1 MRTLLGLFFITSTAL
16 ASPGPQPLSVTS
28 AIPAA
33 KDVPYPGTLK
43 IAVDATDTARH
54 VYKVREE
61 LPVAAGDVT
70 LLYPRWIPGAHA
82 PEGTIDRLAGLV
94 ITANGKRLDWT
105 RDVSDV
111 FAFHVTAPAGTLV
124 IEFQYLSPVAH
135 NVGAPEIARELLVLD
150 WPQVTLYPAG
160 YFTRQ
165 IPVEATVRVPV
176 GWKIATALDQIAP
189 GTFKVVPVET
199 LLDSPVHAGR
209 FYKKYDLAP
218 AGDKTAVAFELM
230 ADRQEA
236 VELKPEVVT
245 LQRNL
250 VAQAYKLF
258 GTKHYD
264 HYNFLYALSDEIG
277 TESTIEHHRGAE
289 YVDLLDTFA
298 DWEHTSAWRDTF
310 AHEYVHSWDGK
321 FRRPAD
327 LWTADYNTAPMRN
340 SLLWVYEGGTEYWG
354 SVLTAR
360 SGLWTKQQALD
371 EFAIYVARMQQQ
383 AGRSWRPLQ
392 DTTND
397 EIVNPRRPM
406 SWASQQRFE
415 DYYVEGALIWL
426 DADTLIRERTGNK
439 KSLDDFARAFF
450 GDHDRDYTPLTYQF
464 DDVVKALNGVYAY
477 DWTTF
482 LRTRLTQLGKVPL
495 DGLARSGY
503 KLAFTAEP
511 TEHWKNGEELRIK
524 GVDHSFSVGIVV
536 DKEALLTYVA
546 WDSPAAKAGIT
557 VGMKLLA
564 VDGLQYEASRLARA
578 IAAKKPFELILVSGE
593 VYVTKRV
600 DYRGGLRYPRL
611 VRDPSHPALLD
622 DILTAR

>member
-1 MRTLLGLFFITSTAL
+1 MRTLLALFFITSSAL
-16 ASPGPQPLSVTS
+16 ASPGPQPLAVTS
-28 AIPAA
+28 TIPAA

-43 IAVDATDTARH
+43 IAVDTTDTARH

-124 IEFQYLSPVAH
+124 IEFQYLSPVART
-135 NVGAPEIARELLVLD
+135 VGAPEIARELLVLD

-165 IPVEATVRVPV
+165 IPVEATVRVPD

-218 AGDKTAVAFELM
+218 AGDKIAVALELM
-230 ADRQEA
+230 ADRQDA

-264 HYNFLYALSDEIG
+264 HYNFLYSLSDELG

-406 SWASQQRFE
+406 SWVSQQRFE

-426 DADTLIRERTGNK
+426 DADTLIREKTGNK

-482 LRTRLTQLGKVPL
+482 LRTRLTQLAKVPL

-503 KLAFTAEP
+503 KLVFTAEP
-511 TEHWKNGEELRIK
+511 TEHWKNGEEVRLK
-524 GVDHSFSVGIVV
+524 GVDHSFSVGFVV
-536 DKEALLTYVA
+536 DKEAMLTYVA
-546 WDSPAAKAGIT
+546 WDSPAAKAGLT

-564 VDGLQYEASRLARA
+564 VDGLQYEAGRLARA

-622 DILTAR
+622 DILMAR